1 MNAEVTYDLYEEP
14 ARWSRALV
22 VSCSAAVAL
31 LALWI
36 FFVPAIQWFAPPA
49 VTPQPGEDS
58 NTLAEQV
65 SAAAATGAETA
76 QPMPAPANS
85 QSSLIEDAPVTITTA
100 TAQLTPNAAS
110 VWTPLQ
116 PPPVASP
123 FNSDAGPNA
132 EPIAQP
138 PLPRPRPRQL
148 SITGSLAIPLP
159 HPRPFTATDTTGTVS
174 ETNQERPDF
183 F

>member
-22 VSCSAAVAL
+22 VSCCAAVAL

-36 FFVPAIQWFAPPA
+36 FLVPAIQWFAPAA
-49 VTPQPGEDS
+49 VTPQPVDDR

-65 SAAAATGAETA
+65 SAAAATGAEA
-76 QPMPAPANS
+76 APAPADS
-85 QSSLIEDAPVTITTA
+85 QSSLIEDAAVTITTA

-116 PPPVASP
+116 PPPMASP
-123 FNSDAGPNA
+123 FDSDVEPNA

-138 PLPRPRPRQL
+138 PLPRARPRQL

-159 HPRPFTATDTTGTVS
+159 HPRPFTPTDTTGTVS

>member
-1 MNAEVTYDLYEEP
+1 MNADVTYDLYEEP

-22 VSCSAAVAL
+22 VSCAAAVAL

-36 FFVPAIQWFAPPA
+36 FLVPALQWFAPPA
-49 VTPQPGEDS
+49 VTPQPRDDR

-65 SAAAATGAETA
+65 SATAATGAETA
-76 QPMPAPANS
+76 QAMPAPADS

-110 VWTPLQ
+110 VWTPIQ

-123 FNSDAGPNA
+123 FDSDA
-132 EPIAQP
+132 EPIARP
-138 PLPRPRPRQL
+138 PLPRARPRQL

-159 HPRPFTATDTTGTVS
+159 HPRPFTPTDTTGTVS